1 MMELAIYIIVVLK
14 QAAETEINFFRQ
26 RFCLS
31 KIHPLETLKKK
42 NRFNKVLKVMQHILK
57 LSCILRITT

>member
-14 QAAETEINFFRQ
+14 QVAETEINFFRQ

-31 KIHPLETLKKK
+31 KIHSLETLKK